1 MLHAPLA
8 RAYEL
13 TRSIAA
19 AADRD
24 DWETVSQ
31 LVDERSPLIMALH
44 PEQTAEALATI
55 HEIQRIDA
63 TVMQR
68 ANGAHEALTRGF
80 SEAQQRVTAA
90 QFYQK
95 TGLLR

>member
-8 RAYEL
+8 RAFEL

-24 DWETVSQ
+24 DWASVSQ
-31 LVDERSPLIMALH
+31 FVDERAPLIMALR
-44 PEQTAEALATI
+44 PEQTAEALAAI
-55 HEIQRIDA
+55 REIQRIDA
-63 TVMQR
+63 SVMQR
-68 ANGAHEALTRGF
+68 ANGAHEALSRSF

>member
-13 TRSIAA
+13 TCSIAV
-19 AADRD
+19 AADQD
-24 DWETVSQ
+24 DWQIVSQ
-31 LVDERSPLIMALH
+31 LVDERSPLIMALG
-44 PEQTAEALATI
+44 PEQPAQALAAI
-55 HEIQRIDA
+55 REIQRIDA
-63 TVMQR
+63 AVMQR
-68 ANGAHEALTRGF
+68 ANGAREALARTF

>member
-1 MLHAPLA
+1 MLQAPLA

-19 AADRD
+19 AAERN
-24 DWETVSQ
+24 DWQSVS
-31 LVDERSPLIMALH
+31 LFVDERSPLIMALG
-44 PEQTAEALATI
+44 PEQTDEALAAI
-55 HEIQRIDA
+55 REIQRIDA

-68 ANGAHEALTRGF
+68 ANGAREALTRGF
-80 SEAQQRVTAA
+80 TEAQQRVSAA